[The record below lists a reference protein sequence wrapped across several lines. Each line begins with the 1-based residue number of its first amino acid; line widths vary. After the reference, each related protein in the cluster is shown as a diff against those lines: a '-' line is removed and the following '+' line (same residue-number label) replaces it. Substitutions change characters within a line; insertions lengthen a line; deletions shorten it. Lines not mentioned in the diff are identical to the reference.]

1 MKIIDKYLEKRRK
14 KQVLEDTYALDSSFI
29 DWLSERLMVYKD
41 EASKIIDLE
50 FHKYQ
55 YKGREYTQLQ
65 LLDKLIKT
73 TNKLKDLYNN
83 EPDITGKTSDEI
95 IQIYKTYRSKL
106 NRLKREMFEIFS
118 LIFWQLG
125 W

>member
-1 MKIIDKYLEKRRK
+1 MKIFDKYKEKK
-14 KQVLEDTYALDSSFI
+14 KMKQVVEDTYALDSSFI
-29 DWLSERLMVYKD
+29 DWLSGHLIVYKN

-73 TNKLKDLYNN
+73 TNKLKYLYNN
-83 EPDITGKTSDEI
+83 EPDITGKTPIEI
-95 IQIYKTYRSKL
+95 KATYKTYRNKL

-118 LIFWQLG
+118 LIFWQMG